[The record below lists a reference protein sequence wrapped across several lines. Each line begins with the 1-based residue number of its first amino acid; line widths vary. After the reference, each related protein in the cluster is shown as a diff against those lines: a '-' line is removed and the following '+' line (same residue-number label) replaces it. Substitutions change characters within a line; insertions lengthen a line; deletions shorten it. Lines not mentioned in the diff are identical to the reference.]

1 MKLLVLSD
9 LHIHDAEDPLYSSLL
24 HVLGSTAEKDDIVV
38 LAGDVF
44 DLFVGGKDVFLER
57 YSAFFAL
64 LKALTQRGVKVHYIE
79 GNHDFLL
86 KGTFQAVGVPLHEA
100 EVKLKL
106 GDRAV
111 YIAHGDLVDRSDW
124 GYRFVRWFYRAWFFR
139 LFVRFSPGWFIDWLG
154 KQLSRQSRNRKPLLP
169 TELPIERRER
179 LRKVYRSFA
188 AERIAEG
195 HDFVVL
201 GHCHDLDEMEFQ
213 VAGRRGHYANMG
225 YPRAHGSYLVW
236 QPGDKK
242 LQRTALPAASEN
254 LINWP
259 P

>member
-9 LHIHDAEDPLYSSLL
+9 LHIQDANDPLYSSLL
-24 HVLGSTAEKDDIVV
+24 HVLGSEAQPQDTVV

-44 DLFVGGKDVFLER
+44 DLFVGGKEVFLRR
-57 YSAFFAL
+57 YSAFFEM
-64 LKALTQRGVKVHYIE
+64 LKALVRRGVQVHYIE

-86 KGTFQAVGVPLHEA
+86 KRVFKEAGVPLHEA
-100 EVKLKL
+100 SVELKL
-106 GDRAV
+106 EDRSIYV
-111 YIAHGDLVDRSDW
+111 AHGDLVDRSDW
-124 GYRFVRWFYRAWFFR
+124 LYLFSRAFYRSWFFR
-139 LFVRFSPGWFIDWLG
+139 LFVRLAPGRFIDWLG
-154 KQLSRQSRNRKPLLP
+154 KTLSRQSRNRKPLLP
-169 TELPIERRER
+169 AELPIERRER

-195 HDFVVL
+195 FDFVVL

-236 QPGDKK
+236 QPGDPKIM
-242 LQRTALPAASEN
+242 RTALPQ
-254 LINWP
+254 
-259 P
+259 